1 MLSVPVLKIMLSV
14 LVLKIMLSVLMLKIM
29 LSVLVLRHS
38 PGSEAETGSY
48 SSTDDA
54 ADERRRPRASTTS
67 SAPSL
72 YMADARQLPG
82 RRDAIPFHPLQ
93 QRLGVNN
100 DVLQSLPDE

>member
-1 MLSVPVLKIMLSV
+1 MLSV
-14 LVLKIMLSVLMLKIM
+14 LILKKNIRPRIDLSVV
-29 LSVLVLRHS
+29 VLILNIRL
-38 PGSEAETGSY
+38 GSEDEVPGSY

-100 DVLQSLPDE
+100 DVLQSPR

>member
-1 MLSVPVLKIMLSV
+1 MVVLILDIR
-14 LVLKIMLSVLMLKIM
+14 L
-29 LSVLVLRHS
+29 
-38 PGSEAETGSY
+38 GTEDEADWKY

-54 ADERRRPRASTTS
+54 ADERRRSRASTTS

-100 DVLQSLPDE
+100 DVLQSPR

>member
-1 MLSVPVLKIMLSV
+1 MKIILSV
-14 LVLKIMLSVLMLKIM
+14 LILMASIR
-29 LSVLVLRHS
+29 LRILL
-38 PGSEAETGSY
+38 GSEEAARKLLINR
-48 SSTDDA
+48 DA

-100 DVLQSLPDE
+100 DVLQSLPR

>member
-1 MLSVPVLKIMLSV
+1 MGPRRRRRPLEDDGIAAQLY
-14 LVLKIMLSVLMLKIM
+14 
-29 LSVLVLRHS
+29 S
-38 PGSEAETGSY
+38 PPFGGSLY

-100 DVLQSLPDE
+100 DVLQSLPPVSNEIYT